1 VNWVRRNA
9 SNRWAQE
16 LNRRAGRHVNENMTL
31 EEVVPKLEEAGE
43 LGTLDREYLNSV
55 KDELVWVPVPAE
67 E

>member
-1 VNWVRRNA
+1 
-9 SNRWAQE
+9 
-16 LNRRAGRHVNENMTL
+16 MIL
-31 EEVVPKLEEAGE
+31 EDVVPKLEEAGE